1 MAEVASADA
10 TSVPFF
16 HAPMQEV
23 TPKVVAMAVS
33 TVMRMLRIFPQRFL
47 FVFISVR
54 F

>member
-10 TSVPFF
+10 TSVLF